1 MAKKKS
7 KAKSDNPIVAY
18 LKQTQAEIRKVHWP
32 TRREATNL
40 TSVVLA
46 VTIVMSIFL
55 SGMDF
60 LFAQL
65 VRLILS

>member
-7 KAKSDNPIVAY
+7 RAEKDNPVVAY
-18 LKQTQAEIRKVHWP
+18 LKQTQAEVRKVHWP
-32 TRREATNL
+32 SRKEATNL
-40 TSVVLA
+40 TGVVLA
-46 VTIVMSIFL
+46 VTVVMSIFL
-55 SGMDF
+55 SGMDY

>member
-1 MAKKKS
+1 MAKKQS
-7 KAKSDNPIVAY
+7 RAKKDNPVVAY
-18 LKQTQAEIRKVHWP
+18 LKQTQAEIHKVHWP
-32 TRREATNL
+32 NRKEATNL

-46 VTIVMSIFL
+46 VTVVMSIFL
-55 SGMDF
+55 SGLDY

>member
-7 KAKSDNPIVAY
+7 RVQKDNPVVAY
-18 LKQTQAEIRKVHWP
+18 LKQTQAEVRKVHWP
-32 TRREATNL
+32 SRKEATNL
-40 TSVVLA
+40 TGVVLA
-46 VTIVMSIFL
+46 VTVVMSIFL
-55 SGMDF
+55 SGMDY

>member
-7 KAKSDNPIVAY
+7 RAKKDSPVVAY
-18 LKQTQAEIRKVHWP
+18 LRQTQAEVRKVHWP
-32 TRREATNL
+32 SRREATNL
-40 TSVVLA
+40 TGVVLA

-55 SGMDF
+55 SGMDY

>member
-7 KAKSDNPIVAY
+7 RAKKDNPVVAY
-18 LKQTQAEIRKVHWP
+18 LKQTQGEIRKVHWP
-32 TRREATNL
+32 SRKEAMNL
-40 TSVVLA
+40 TGVVLA
-46 VTIVMSIFL
+46 VTITMSIFL
-55 SGMDF
+55 SGMDY

>member
-32 TRREATNL
+32 SRREATNL
-40 TSVVLA
+40 TGVVLA